1 MHNVLIIGY
10 GSIGRKHAIILAKIK
25 KIKKIYIITKQKIQK
40 IKKIQKTTYTEIVN
54 LKIDYII
61 ISNPSSSHYKTIKLI
76 EKNFINKKVLIEKPL
91 FNKSHRLDL
100 KKNFYYVGY
109 NLRFHPVIK
118 KIKNLII
125 KKNIW
130 NVEINQQSYLPDW
143 RKNIPYERSCTAKKS
158 SGGGILLELSHE
170 LDLVLNIFGN
180 LKPLFVLNTKKSNLK
195 INTDDI
201 LIITGTINSKGNKI
215 IFNLSSNIFSKN
227 LKREIKI
234 NGENFSLFGDL
245 VNNKIFYSINNKK
258 TKIRFSKFDIDR
270 TYLEQHQAILKND
283 SSIICSYNDGNTVM
297 NLIDKIKKIKFRLN

>member
-125 KKNIW
+125 KK
-130 NVEINQQSYLPDW
+130 P
-143 RKNIPYERSCTAKKS
+143 
-158 SGGGILLELSHE
+158 
-170 LDLVLNIFGN
+170 
-180 LKPLFVLNTKKSNLK
+180 
-195 INTDDI
+195 
-201 LIITGTINSKGNKI
+201 
-215 IFNLSSNIFSKN
+215 
-227 LKREIKI
+227 
-234 NGENFSLFGDL
+234 
-245 VNNKIFYSINNKK
+245 
-258 TKIRFSKFDIDR
+258 
-270 TYLEQHQAILKND
+270 
-283 SSIICSYNDGNTVM
+283 
-297 NLIDKIKKIKFRLN
+297 